1 MKLSMFSTI
10 DTRRLFL
17 ILRFCGAAIGILVIW
32 MFIAALFAL
41 AEPTAT
47 VTVFG
52 PQPTLLQA
60 VRTSDVELLDA
71 GRGYVIVHGRT
82 AGFVRALYS
91 AGSWV
96 VLPGGIGACGAADL
110 PEGTPLHTGRA

>member
-1 MKLSMFSTI
+1 MKSSMFSTI
-10 DTRRLFL
+10 DTRRLLL
-17 ILRFCGAAIGILVIW
+17 ILRFCGTASGILVIW
-32 MFIAALFAL
+32 MFIAGLFAL

-60 VRTSDVELLDA
+60 VGASDVELLDA
-71 GRGYVIVHGRT
+71 GRGYVIVRGRT
-82 AGFVRALYS
+82 GGFVRALYS

-96 VLPGGIGACGAADL
+96 VLPGRIGACGAADL
-110 PEGTPLHTGRA
+110 PDSTPSRAGRV